1 MKKFALLTIAVSTI
15 ALSGCVNQ
23 EQADA
28 KMAKG
33 CEAALMEKMGADNI
47 KDVKPMGGEAQV
59 TVDGEYR
66 KINLTYVETGSFDET
81 PLPAF
86 CLFNEQWGMGKSS
99 HTAILDQLSVNGDV
113 SGKQGGVVQ
122 GDLQD
127 FLKLTDAAARGMG
140 Q

>member
-1 MKKFALLTIAVSTI
+1 MKKFALLTLAASTLI
-15 ALSGCVNQ
+15 LGGCVNQ

-28 KMAKG
+28 KMSKG
-33 CEAALMEKMGADNI
+33 CEAALMAKMGADTV
-47 KDVKPMGGEAQV
+47 KDVKMTGSEAQT

-86 CLFNEQWGMGKSS
+86 CLFNEQWGIGKSS
-99 HTAILDQLSVNGDV
+99 HTAILDQLSVNGDI

-127 FLKLTDAAARGMG
+127 FLKLVDAAASGMG